1 MAPEWSSPLTYIFSN
16 LIKQSLYNQLLV
28 GTESHL
34 LLRYCGRHEDFR
46 IFVQESCL
54 LKYNTQPIEDCGSL
68 PTCQVSDR
76 CDQSGSRGHNWCLN
90 MTEMSGGQYRIKTGI
105 LGAVSIG

>member
-1 MAPEWSSPLTYIFSN
+1 MGPEWSSPLTYIFSN

-76 CDQSGSRGHNWCLN
+76 CDQTVAVCPHVRFLTDVISLEAED
-90 MTEMSGGQYRIKTGI
+90 TTG
-105 LGAVSIG
+105 V